1 MTEKTYVAIHP
12 HESEYPEP
20 ISLRK
25 GDFVSV
31 GQEYDGPEGWEKWYF
46 CSAPGQKDGWVPG
59 QIIDVKKPGRGI
71 ITEDYTARELDT
83 VAGDR
88 LTGSRVLNGWL
99 WATRVSDGAMG
110 WVPMNAIRACVS
122 DEA

>member
-1 MTEKTYVAIHP
+1 MAEKTYVVICP
-12 HESEYPEP
+12 HTSEYPEP
-20 ISLRK
+20 INLKK

-31 GQEYDGPEGWEKWYF
+31 GQEYDGSEGWEKWYF

-59 QIIDVKKPGRGI
+59 QIIDLKEPGSGV
-71 ITEDYTARELDT
+71 ITEDYTARELDAG
-83 VAGDR
+83 VGDR

-99 WATRVSDGAMG
+99 WAKRPSDGATG
-110 WVPMNAIRACVS
+110 WVPMNALRACVA